1 MGFHDTDYDVY
12 DLYASRTRRRVE
24 VGLVLAKKPFMV
36 RLLCFKYM
44 LLFGVICFRTTCFVI
59 NKLCCTICFAMALP
73 CNTVTLRIVTSSGKE
88 GEYRATKY
96 KEGCYRGH
104 KLRPGFQ
111 TRIRR

>member
-1 MGFHDTDYDVY
+1 M
-12 DLYASRTRRRVE
+12 
-24 VGLVLAKKPFMV
+24 GLVLAKKPFMV